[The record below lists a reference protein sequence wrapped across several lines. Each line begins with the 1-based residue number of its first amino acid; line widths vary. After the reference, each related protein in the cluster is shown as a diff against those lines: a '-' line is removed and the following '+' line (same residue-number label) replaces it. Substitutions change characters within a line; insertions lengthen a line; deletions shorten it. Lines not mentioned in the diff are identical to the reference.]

1 LRFCARRYLRGS
13 IGPWSSPSDGRP
25 NLETNVA
32 SRTNTTSRPSVSAK
46 LISACKPNGL
56 MPNVGAI
63 DSRSGHNRT
72 RVPPRGRRLLG
83 AEAPASAAELSFPDS
98 ALRSGVTRVHCYPT
112 AHGILL
118 RAGLDSFIPGLR
130 QVWTASVHRETATKV
145 SAAARPVILTGW
157 PSTVPR
163 TSTVPR
169 ICKNATGAVAGV
181 RAAARGAADART
193 SWTRRSIRTSSAP
206 RRASMVAVD
215 GTGTWPRPSIGP
227 GCHPAYRT
235 ACTENAPRKPP
246 PAWPSSLDGSQTKR
260 TADRPAA
267 DRVGDTWRPP

>member
-98 ALRSGVTRVHCYPT
+98 ALRSGVTRVQCYPT
-112 AHGILL
+112 AH
-118 RAGLDSFIPGLR
+118 
-130 QVWTASVHRETATKV
+130 
-145 SAAARPVILTGW
+145 
-157 PSTVPR
+157 R
-163 TSTVPR
+163 TPLP
-169 ICKNATGAVAGV
+169 
-181 RAAARGAADART
+181 ARGIDNFICALWRG
-193 SWTRRSIRTSSAP
+193 RRQRP
-206 RRASMVAVD
+206 DLYHCRR
-215 GTGTWPRPSIGP
+215 G
-227 GCHPAYRT
+227 
-235 ACTENAPRKPP
+235 
-246 PAWPSSLDGSQTKR
+246 
-260 TADRPAA
+260 
-267 DRVGDTWRPP
+267 